1 MADNVQITRPGS
13 EEELAALVRI
23 LCRAFNT
30 SSEQGDLY
38 RRRIGDEHFRVA
50 KVGDAVQGG
59 LALIPKGQFFG
70 SRSVPMTGIA
80 AVAVAPEARGGLVA
94 TAMMRA
100 VMQELYADGVAL
112 SALYPASEPLYRKA
126 GFEHAGGRYEL
137 SIPLASIGIKPDDVP
152 VRELVA
158 DDPDD
163 RMRVRAVYEHRALRN
178 NGNLDR
184 VQSSWDQLTEVKEG
198 APVTG
203 FLIGPDYDPWGY
215 CFLRYEKL
223 PPARFDYSVRVT
235 DHAVLNGAAGRR
247 MLALLASHASQGDR
261 AIVQVGPTDPLFAL
275 LPEQHYRLRLLDHWM
290 LRIVHLPT
298 ALVARGYGPGRNAEL
313 HLEITDDLL
322 TENSG
327 RWVLTVEDGHGR
339 VAAGGDGNLRL
350 DVNALAPLYSGQLG
364 ARTLEAMGWLQGED
378 EAVRQAASLFDGPAP
393 WMNDAF

>member
-1 MADNVQITRPGS
+1 MVDNVQISRPGS
-13 EEELAALVRI
+13 EEELTDLIRI
-23 LCRAFNT
+23 LGRAFNSAPDST
-30 SSEQGDLY
+30 DLY

-50 KVGDAVQGG
+50 KRGNVVLGG

-80 AVAVAPEARGGLVA
+80 AVAVVPEARGQSVA
-94 TAMMRA
+94 TDLMGA
-100 VMQELYADGVAL
+100 VLKELHADGVAL
-112 SALYPASEPLYRKA
+112 SALYPASEPLYRKV
-126 GFEHAGGRYEL
+126 GFEHAGGRYEME
-137 SIPLASIGIKPDDVP
+137 IPPWLIGIRPDDVP
-152 VRELVA
+152 IREIGA

-163 RMRVRAVYEHRALRN
+163 RMRVRAFYEHRALRN

-184 VQSSWDQLTEVKEG
+184 VQSSWDEITETKQG
-198 APVTG
+198 AEVVG
-203 FLIGPDYDPWGY
+203 YLIGPDQDPSGY
-215 CFLRYEKL
+215 CFLRYEK
-223 PPARFDYSVRVT
+223 AKDGFGYNVRVT
-235 DHAVLNGAAGRR
+235 DHAVMNGAAGRR
-247 MLALLASHASQGDR
+247 MLALLASHASQGHR
-261 AIVQVGPTDPLFAL
+261 AIVHVGPTDPLFAL

-313 HLEITDDLL
+313 HLEVTDELL

-339 VAAGGDGNLRL
+339 VTPGGNGDLKL
-350 DVNALAPLYSGQLG
+350 DANALAPLYSGQLG

-393 WMNDAF
+393 WMNDSF

>member
-1 MADNVQITRPGS
+1 MADQVQITRPGS
-13 EEELAALVRI
+13 EEELTALVRI

-50 KVGDAVQGG
+50 KSGETVQGG

-80 AVAVAPEARGGLVA
+80 AVAVAPEARGKSVA
-94 TAMMRA
+94 TDMMGA
-100 VMQELYADGVAL
+100 VMKELHGDGVAL
-112 SALYPASEPLYRKA
+112 SALYPASEPLYRKV

-137 SIPLASIGIKPDDVP
+137 EIPPWLIGIRPDDVP
-152 VRELVA
+152 VREIAA

-163 RMRVRAVYEHRALRN
+163 RMRVRAFYEHRALRN

-184 VQSSWDQLTEVKEG
+184 VQSSWDEIMETKQGSEVVG
-198 APVTG
+198 Y
-203 FLIGPDYDPWGY
+203 LIGPDEDPSGY
-215 CFLRYEKL
+215 CFLRYEK
-223 PPARFDYSVRVT
+223 ATDGFGYNVRVT
-235 DHAVLNGAAGRR
+235 DHAVMNGAAGRR
-247 MLALLASHASQGDR
+247 MLALLASHSSQGHR
-261 AIVQVGPTDPLFAL
+261 AIVNVGPTDPLFAL
-275 LPEQHYRLRLLDHWM
+275 LPEQHYRLRLLDH
-290 LRIVHLPT
+290 LPT

-313 HLEITDDLL
+313 QLEITDELL

-339 VAAGGDGNLRL
+339 VAPGGNGDLRL

-393 WMNDAF
+393 WMNDSF